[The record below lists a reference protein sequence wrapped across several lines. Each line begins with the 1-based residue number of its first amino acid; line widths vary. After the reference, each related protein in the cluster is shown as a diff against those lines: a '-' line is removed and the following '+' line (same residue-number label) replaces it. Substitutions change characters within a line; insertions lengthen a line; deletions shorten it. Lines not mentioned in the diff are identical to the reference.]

1 MPVPMNGIVVV
12 GTGQAGF
19 QLGASL
25 RESGY
30 AGPVTLVGD
39 EPGLPYGRPP
49 LSKAYMLGKTDAAG
63 LSLRPEAYFAEH
75 RLALRAGERAVAIDR
90 AGRRLHLASGEALA
104 YDHLVLATGS
114 RNRPL
119 PVPGADLAGVHQLR
133 TLAEADALKAALA
146 GAKAVAVVGAG
157 FIGLEFAA
165 VCARKGVSV
174 TVIEGLERPL
184 ARSVSAGM
192 AALIE
197 ASHLAAGVRF
207 LFGSG
212 VSAIL
217 GPDRARAVAL
227 ADGRE
232 IAADLILVGIGVLPN
247 ADLAAAAGLRIENGI
262 AVDAMLA
269 TEDPAISGI
278 GDGASFPSPHAD
290 GARVRIESVQNAV
303 DGARCVAARLTGRP
317 AAFTAVPW
325 FWSDQGPLKLQIAG
339 LCQPHDLAVRRGDP
353 EAGGVSV
360 FCYRDGRLAGV
371 ESLNRPADHMIARRL
386 LQAGRNPAPDQAADP
401 GFDLKAL
408 ALG

>member
-1 MPVPMNGIVVV
+1 MNGIVVV

-25 RESGY
+25 RENGY

-75 RLALRAGERAVAIDR
+75 RLSVRGGERAAAIDR
-90 AGRRLHLASGEALA
+90 AGRRLLLASGA
-104 YDHLVLATGS
+104 

-119 PVPGADLAGVHQLR
+119 PVPGADLPGVHQLR

-146 GAKAVAVVGAG
+146 GATSVAVVGAG

-165 VCARKGVSV
+165 VCAQAGMPV
-174 TVIEGLERPL
+174 TVIEGLDRPL
-184 ARSVSAGM
+184 ARAVSADM

-197 ASHLAAGVRF
+197 ASHVAAGVRF
-207 LFGSG
+207 LFGSA
-212 VSAIL
+212 VSRIV
-217 GPDRARAVAL
+217 GPERARAVAL

-232 IAADLILVGIGVLPN
+232 VAADLVLVGIGVIPN
-247 ADLAAAAGLRIENGI
+247 DALAASAGLRVENGV

-269 TEDPAISGI
+269 TEDPAISAI
-278 GDGASFPSPHAD
+278 GDCASFPSPHAD

-303 DGARCVAARLTGRP
+303 DGARCLAARLAGRP
-317 AAFTAVPW
+317 AAFAAVPW

-339 LCQPHDLAVRRGDP
+339 LSGPQDQAVRRDAPG
-353 EAGGVSV
+353 AGVSV
-360 FCYRDGRLAGV
+360 FRYRDGRLTSV

-386 LQAGRNPAPDQAADP
+386 LQAGRGPTPDQAADP
-401 GFDLKAL
+401 GFDRKAL

>member
-1 MPVPMNGIVVV
+1 MNGIVVV

-25 RESGY
+25 RENGY
-30 AGPVTLVGD
+30 AGPVTLVGE

-63 LSLRPEAYFAEH
+63 LCLRPEAYFAEH
-75 RLALRAGERAVAIDR
+75 RLTLRADERTVAIDR
-90 AGRRLHLASGEALA
+90 AARRLHLASGEALP
-104 YDHLVLATGS
+104 YDHLVLATGA

-119 PVPGADLAGVHQLR
+119 PVPGADLPGVHQLR

-146 GAKAVAVVGAG
+146 RARAVAVVGAG

-165 VCARKGVSV
+165 ICAQKGIPV
-174 TVIEGLERPL
+174 TVIEGLDRPL
-184 ARSVSAGM
+184 ARSVSPAM

-197 ASHLAAGVRF
+197 ISHAAASTRF
-207 LFGSG
+207 LFGSAVAG
-212 VSAIL
+212 LV
-217 GPDRARAVAL
+217 GPDRVRAVAL

-232 IAADLILVGIGVLPN
+232 VAADLVLVGIGVLPN
-247 ADLAAAAGLRIENGI
+247 DDLARAAGLRVENGV

-269 TEDPAISGI
+269 SEDPAVSAI
-278 GDGASFPSPHAD
+278 GDCASFPSPHAD

-303 DGARCVAARLTGRP
+303 DGARCVAARLTGRS

-353 EAGGVSV
+353 GQGGASV
-360 FCYRDGRLAGV
+360 FCYRAGRLAGV

-386 LQAGRNPAPDQAADP
+386 LQAGRSPTPEQAADP
-401 GFDLKAL
+401 GFDLKAF

>member
-1 MPVPMNGIVVV
+1 MNGIVVV

-25 RESGY
+25 RENGY

-49 LSKAYMLGKTDAAG
+49 LSKAYLLGKTDAAG
-63 LSLRPEAYFAEH
+63 LALRPDAYFAEH
-75 RLALRAGERAVAIDR
+75 RLTIRAGERAVAIDR
-90 AGRRLHLASGEALA
+90 AARRLLLASGEALA

-133 TLAEADALKAALA
+133 TLADADALKAALA
-146 GAKAVAVVGAG
+146 EARAVAVVGAG

-165 VCARKGVSV
+165 ICAQKGCPV
-174 TVIEGLERPL
+174 TVIEGLDRPL
-184 ARSVSAGM
+184 ARSVSPAM

-197 ASHLAAGVRF
+197 TSHVRAGTRF
-207 LFGSG
+207 LFGRAVSG
-212 VSAIL
+212 LI
-217 GPDRARAVAL
+217 GPDRVRAVAL
-227 ADGRE
+227 AEGHE
-232 IAADLILVGIGVLPN
+232 VAADLVLVGIGILPN
-247 ADLAAAAGLRIENGI
+247 DDLARAAGLRVENGV

-269 TEDPAISGI
+269 TEDAAISAI
-278 GDGASFPSPHAD
+278 GDCASVPSPHAG

-303 DGARCVAARLTGRP
+303 DGARCVAARLAGRP

-339 LCQPHDLAVRRGDP
+339 LCQPHDRAVRRGDP
-353 EAGGVSV
+353 ESGSVSV
-360 FCYRDGRLAGV
+360 FCYRAGRLAGV

-386 LQAGRNPAPDQAADP
+386 LQTGRSPTPEQAADP

>member
-1 MPVPMNGIVVV
+1 MNGIVVV
-12 GTGQAGF
+12 GAGQAGF

-25 RESGY
+25 REGGY
-30 AGPVTLVGD
+30 AGPVTLVGE

-63 LSLRPEAYFAEH
+63 LALRPEAYFAEH
-75 RLALRAGERAVAIDR
+75 RLSVRSGERAVAIDR
-90 AGRRLHLASGEALA
+90 PARRLHLASGEALA

-119 PVPGADLAGVHQLR
+119 PVPGANLPGVHQLR
-133 TLAEADALKAALA
+133 TLAEADALRAALA
-146 GAKAVAVVGAG
+146 GARAVAVVGAG

-165 VCARKGVSV
+165 VCARQGLPV
-174 TVIEGLERPL
+174 TVIEGQERPL
-184 ARSVSAGM
+184 ARSVSPGM

-197 ASHLAAGVRF
+197 SSHVGAGTRF

-212 VSAIL
+212 VSGL
-217 GPDRARAVAL
+217 VGEDRVRAVTL

-232 IAADLILVGIGVLPN
+232 VAADLVLVGIGVLPN
-247 ADLAAAAGLRIENGI
+247 DDLAKVAGLRIENGI

-269 TEDPAISGI
+269 SEDPAISAI
-278 GDGASFPSPHAD
+278 GDGASFPSPHAG
-290 GARVRIESVQNAV
+290 GARVRVESVQNAV

-339 LCQPHDLAVRRGDP
+339 LCQPHDHAVLRGDP
-353 EAGGVSV
+353 DSGAVSV
-360 FCYRDGRLAGV
+360 FCYRGDRLAGV

-386 LQAGRNPAPDQAADP
+386 LQAGRGPTPDQAADP

>member
-1 MPVPMNGIVVV
+1 MNGIVVV

-25 RESGY
+25 RENGY
-30 AGPVTLVGD
+30 AGPVTLVGE

-63 LSLRPEAYFAEH
+63 LSLRPDAFFAEH
-75 RLALRAGERAVAIDR
+75 RLTVRAGERAVAIDR
-90 AGRRLHLASGEALA
+90 AARRLQLVSGEALP

-119 PVPGADLAGVHQLR
+119 PVPGTDLAGVHQLR

-146 GAKAVAVVGAG
+146 GARAVAVVGAG

-165 VCARKGVSV
+165 ICAQLGVPV
-174 TVIEGLERPL
+174 TVIEGLDRPL
-184 ARSVSAGM
+184 ARSVSPAM
-192 AALIE
+192 AALVE
-197 ASHLAAGVRF
+197 ASHVAAGTRF
-207 LFGSG
+207 LFGSAVAG
-212 VSAIL
+212 LV
-217 GPDRARAVAL
+217 GPDRVRAVAL
-227 ADGRE
+227 ADGRVV
-232 IAADLILVGIGVLPN
+232 AADLVLVGIGVLPN
-247 ADLAAAAGLRIENGI
+247 DELAKEAGLRVENGI

-269 TEDPAISGI
+269 TEDPAVSAI

-353 EAGGVSV
+353 EQGGVSV
-360 FCYRDGRLAGV
+360 FCYRAGRLAGV

-386 LQAGRNPAPDQAADP
+386 LQAGRSPTPDQAADP

>member
-1 MPVPMNGIVVV
+1 MNGIVVV
-12 GTGQAGF
+12 GAGQAGF

-30 AGPVTLVGD
+30 AGPVTLVGE

-49 LSKAYMLGKTDAAG
+49 LSKAYMLGKTDAPG

-75 RLALRAGERAVAIDR
+75 RLIVRAGERAVAIDR
-90 AGRRLHLASGEALA
+90 AARRLRLASGEALA

-119 PVPGADLAGVHQLR
+119 PVPGAGLAGVYQLR

-146 GAKAVAVVGAG
+146 GARAVAVVGAG

-165 VCARKGVSV
+165 ICAQKGISI
-174 TVIEGLERPL
+174 TVIEGLDRPL
-184 ARSVSAGM
+184 GRSVSSTM

-197 ASHLAAGVRF
+197 ASHVASGTRF
-207 LFGSG
+207 LFGSAVAG
-212 VSAIL
+212 LV
-217 GPDRARAVAL
+217 GPDRVRAVAL

-232 IAADLILVGIGVLPN
+232 VAADLVLVGIGVLPN
-247 ADLAAAAGLRIENGI
+247 DDLAKAAALRVENGI

-269 TEDPAISGI
+269 TADPAISAI
-278 GDGASFPSPHAD
+278 GDCASFPSVHAD

-303 DGARCVAARLTGRP
+303 DGARCVATRLTGRP

-353 EAGGVSV
+353 EQGGVSV
-360 FCYRDGRLAGV
+360 FCYRGGRLAGV

-386 LQAGRNPAPDQAADP
+386 LQAGRSPMPDQAADP
-401 GFDLKAL
+401 GFDIKAL
-408 ALG
+408 ALS